1 MSGHSK
7 WAQIKHRKGI
17 SDQKKGQVFSKLANK
32 ITIVARSGTD
42 PSTNYKLQSAMEEA
56 RAANM
61 PKENIERAIKRAAE
75 KDAASLDE
83 VVIQAM
89 GPGSV
94 AVVIEAITD
103 NKNRTI
109 AEIKNILTKNRFK
122 MVPEGSLN
130 WMFVPH
136 LFGTGAAHQAEGKS
150 QKGAGFDTSWAPK
163 NPLENSDP
171 AMRQKFNQ
179 LLEELAA
186 NDGVENVHSNLKD
199 E

>member
-1 MSGHSK
+1 MSGHNK
-7 WAQIKHRKGI
+7 WQQIKHQKGI

-32 ITIVARSGTD
+32 ITIAARDGTD
-42 PSTNYKLQSAMEEA
+42 PSVNYKLQSVTEEA

-75 KDAASLDE
+75 KDTASLNE
-83 VVIQAM
+83 ITVQAM

-103 NKNRTI
+103 NKNRAM
-109 AEIKNILTKNRFK
+109 AEIKNILAKNEFK

-130 WMFVPH
+130 WMF
-136 LFGTGAAHQAEGKS
+136 G
-150 QKGAGFDTSWAPK
+150 TSWAPK

-186 NDGVENVHSNLKD
+186 NDDVENVFSNLR
-199 E
+199 